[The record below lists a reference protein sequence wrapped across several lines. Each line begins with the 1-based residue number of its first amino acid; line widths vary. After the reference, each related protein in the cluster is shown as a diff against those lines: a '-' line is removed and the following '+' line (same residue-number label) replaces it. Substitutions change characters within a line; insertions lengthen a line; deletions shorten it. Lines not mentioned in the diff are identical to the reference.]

1 MLTHTCW
8 SIVVL
13 SVTKTNTAWA
23 FTKVGK
29 RSVKHFNSY
38 NDSMMDTII
47 TPNFQMRKLRP
58 KITQLANGRFE
69 NLTGKLQP

>member
-1 MLTHTCW
+1 M
-8 SIVVL
+8 VL
-13 SVTKTNTAWA
+13 NIIKTNTAWA

-29 RSVKHFNSY
+29 RGVKHFNSY
-38 NDSMMDTII
+38 NDPMMDTII

-69 NLTGKLQP
+69 SLTRKLQP